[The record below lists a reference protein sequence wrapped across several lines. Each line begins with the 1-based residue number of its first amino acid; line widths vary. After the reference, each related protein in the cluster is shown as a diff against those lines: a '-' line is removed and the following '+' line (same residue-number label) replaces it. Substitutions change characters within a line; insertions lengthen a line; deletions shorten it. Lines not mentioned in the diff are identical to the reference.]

1 MRIAAALAVIFVAAL
16 HLGFLALEMFFWQA
30 PLGLRISRLARGVL
44 REDADADRE
53 LLDVLGRSA
62 APAPSAVPS
71 PALDATRAW
80 CAPSPR
86 RGPEGMAE
94 SGV

>member
-1 MRIAAALAVIFVAAL
+1 MARMVLEVLLAWLVLSVVLAAL
-16 HLGFLALEMFFWQA
+16 
-30 PLGLRISRLARGVL
+30 ISRLARGVL